1 LNRDNEKYREL
12 PQWQKDLFW
21 IIPSLEIK
29 GHLIRIPKPFM
40 LGQIFGSIPERFFEF
55 LDERD
60 PELFKESIKNA
71 TEQGLPGFLPQALL
85 PFIENI
91 TNHSFFLDRPIVPR
105 DKEDAPRPFQYAG
118 QTSEAAKALGKWTN
132 QSPAQIDNVFR
143 GYTGTL
149 GRYLTDA
156 LDPILKGTGITPNI
170 PDPSPELADLPILKS
185 FLVRSP
191 TGSSSKS
198 VNQFYRKLQQFEGM
212 EKVYKEHIALGDQKA
227 AIRFRDKNPEAG
239 LGYDY
244 QRSTHY
250 SATARALRR
259 VARQMADVR
268 KKQREV
274 YNSRTMTPQEK
285 RKALDQMNV
294 KMTTHAQIALANL
307 KAILP

>member
-1 LNRDNEKYREL
+1 
-12 PQWQKDLFW
+12 
-21 IIPSLEIK
+21 
-29 GHLIRIPKPFM
+29 
-40 LGQIFGSIPERFFEF
+40 
-55 LDERD
+55 
-60 PELFKESIKNA
+60 
-71 TEQGLPGFLPQALL
+71 
-85 PFIENI
+85 
-91 TNHSFFLDRPIVPR
+91 
-105 DKEDAPRPFQYAG
+105 
-118 QTSEAAKALGKWTN
+118 
-132 QSPAQIDNVFR
+132 
-143 GYTGTL
+143 
-149 GRYLTDA
+149 LTDA

-294 KMTTHAQIALANL
+294 KMTTHAQMALANL